1 MTRRDVLYAGLDL
14 LDRQI
19 VDSEDELVGKVDDL
33 ELSDGA
39 HGRPPRLE
47 ALLLGPQ
54 AYGQRLG
61 GRLGSWIASSATRLA
76 GTEEAIRIPMD
87 LVDDIGVSI
96 KLKVRL
102 AELERVER
110 LDHWLRDH
118 LIGRIPGA
126 HRATK

>member
-1 MTRRDVLYAGLDL
+1 MTRDVLYVGLDL

-19 VDSEDELVGKVDDL
+19 IDSDDEPVGKVDDL
-33 ELSDGA
+33 ELSDVDEGQA
-39 HGRPPRLE
+39 PRLV
-47 ALLLGPQ
+47 ALLLGPE

-76 GTEEAIRIPMD
+76 GTEEPIRISMD

-102 AELERVER
+102 AELDRVER
-110 LDHWLRDH
+110 LDRWLRDH
-118 LIGRIPGA
+118 FIGRIPGA
-126 HRATK
+126 VDASE